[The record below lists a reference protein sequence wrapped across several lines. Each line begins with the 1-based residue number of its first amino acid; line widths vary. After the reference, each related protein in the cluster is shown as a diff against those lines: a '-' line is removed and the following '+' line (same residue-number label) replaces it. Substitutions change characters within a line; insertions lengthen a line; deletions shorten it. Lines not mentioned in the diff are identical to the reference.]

1 MDHSLHK
8 KKKKGWRQMVKKFN
22 FEESLRQNGKEE
34 KEGNKV
40 RKIYGSSSEEGLF
53 LNATLGYVAGSP
65 SIVLFLCVL
74 TDDIFALSTT
84 AQPCPQSRTDSSILR
99 RSGPNFS
106 SNFSRILSVIEE
118 THHSNNKWILL
129 YLFREM

>member
-1 MDHSLHK
+1 
-8 KKKKGWRQMVKKFN
+8 MVKKFN

-84 AQPCPQSRTDSSILR
+84 ALPCPQSRTDSWEEADR
-99 RSGPNFS
+99 FS

-118 THHSNNKWILL
+118 TCTHHSNNKWILL

>member
-1 MDHSLHK
+1 
-8 KKKKGWRQMVKKFN
+8 MVKKFN

-84 AQPCPQSRTDSSILR
+84 AQPCPQSRTDS
-99 RSGPNFS
+99 
-106 SNFSRILSVIEE
+106 
-118 THHSNNKWILL
+118 
-129 YLFREM
+129 

>member
-8 KKKKGWRQMVKKFN
+8 KKKKGWRQMIKKFN

-84 AQPCPQSRTDSSILR
+84 ALPCPQSRTDSWEEADR
-99 RSGPNFS
+99 FS

>member
-84 AQPCPQSRTDSSILR
+84 ALPCPQSRTDSWEEADR
-99 RSGPNFS
+99 FS

>member
-1 MDHSLHK
+1 
-8 KKKKGWRQMVKKFN
+8 MVKKFN

-84 AQPCPQSRTDSSILR
+84 ALPCPRSRTDSSILR
-99 RSGPNFS
+99 RSGPFFLEFFQNSFGHRRDMYTS
-106 SNFSRILSVIEE
+106 Q
-118 THHSNNKWILL
+118 
-129 YLFREM
+129 

>member
-1 MDHSLHK
+1 MI
-8 KKKKGWRQMVKKFN
+8 KKFN

-84 AQPCPQSRTDSSILR
+84 ALPCPQSRTDSWEEADR
-99 RSGPNFS
+99 FS

>member
-8 KKKKGWRQMVKKFN
+8 KKRGGWRQMVKKFN

-84 AQPCPQSRTDSSILR
+84 ALPCPQSRTDSWEEADR
-99 RSGPNFS
+99 FS